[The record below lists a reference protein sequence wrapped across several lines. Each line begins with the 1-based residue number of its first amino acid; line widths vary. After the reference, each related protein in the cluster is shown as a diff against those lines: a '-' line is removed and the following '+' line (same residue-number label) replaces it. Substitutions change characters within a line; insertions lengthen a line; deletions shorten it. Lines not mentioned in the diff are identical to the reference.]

1 LFSLG
6 RDAPIEQSVK
16 SPAPSLDIINLSQDE
31 PISNAH
37 LFSFI
42 HLVMLFCSYVMKH
55 LGATAPGSEEGGAQ
69 GAADGAQ
76 IEEEQQQY

>member
-1 LFSLG
+1 
-6 RDAPIEQSVK
+6 
-16 SPAPSLDIINLSQDE
+16 
-31 PISNAH
+31 
-37 LFSFI
+37 
-42 HLVMLFCSYVMKH
+42 MKH